1 MKLIMLIIVCLVL
14 FILYHTFSNNNII
27 PTEKTMNKT
36 ENNVIDFASASEKC
50 T

>member
-1 MKLIMLIIVCLVL
+1 MAQNA
-14 FILYHTFSNNNII
+14 FSNNNII
-27 PTEKTMNKT
+27 PNVTEKTMNKT